1 MCIRDSYI
9 SASGAKSSHYA
20 KEFNGIVFCLNYSVV
35 CFLLSKRYA
44 FEVVQRSGCLS
55 DPGGYVLGRLGR
67 HLAVHVGGR
76 GGVRQFTY
84 TIAVHADRENN
95 KNQLAKQT

>member
-1 MCIRDSYI
+1 MLLKWRNGLA
-9 SASGAKSSHYA
+9 ASVILEATCWAGWEDTWPSMW
-20 KEFNGIVFCLNYSVV
+20 
-35 CFLLSKRYA
+35 
-44 FEVVQRSGCLS
+44 
-55 DPGGYVLGRLGR
+55 GG
-67 HLAVHVGGR
+67 VGG